1 MLIIKHPNGIT
12 DKEPCLLTQKNSP
25 QIFLLHTSFFVPSY
39 PTAVT
44 ALGVNFLHQN
54 PITNKGA
61 FQKNFQRIRCQK
73 WSHKDICTRV
83 LALGFLIGC
92 ISNPKHSYLIFIS
105 KKITCIALKL
115 HLLPSGNKILNFASV
130 EVSYMLLQKQRKLP
144 WDFIVR
150 KHLETRRIFS
160 IINLPLVHKWC
171 LS

>member
-1 MLIIKHPNGIT
+1 MPTNSEKFPTNISTARIFFCPFVPDCSHSSWSQLSSSESNYKQR
-12 DKEPCLLTQKNSP
+12 CLSEEFSMDALPKVKSQRH
-25 QIFLLHTSFFVPSY
+25 LHTCVGTRFSDRM
-39 PTAVT
+39 
-44 ALGVNFLHQN
+44 H
-54 PITNKGA
+54 
-61 FQKNFQRIRCQK
+61 FQPEAQL
-73 WSHKDICTRV
+73 SHFH
-83 LALGFLIGC
+83 L
-92 ISNPKHSYLIFIS
+92 